1 MGADVTAHGT
11 GERGAKGGHSLLE
24 LVVVL
29 AVLGVLAGVGLA
41 GAKGIRAWL
50 ARGETRAL
58 FLELQ
63 TACRLCRHELGGWPE
78 ALAGGEIAL
87 NGEGPDWRAALA
99 PYLERPV
106 HGCELADGHGNTRL
120 FLLVDA
126 DDDHWIEP
134 AEFRA
139 LAPEERPPRLWERAA
154 VYSLDADGRL
164 AAASWQ

>member
-1 MGADVTAHGT
+1 LSHHS
-11 GERGAKGGHSLLE
+11 GHSLLE
-24 LVVVL
+24 LLVVL
-29 AVLGVLAGVGLA
+29 AVLGVLAGIGFA
-41 GAKGIRAWL
+41 GAQGIRGWL

-63 TACRLCRHELGGWPE
+63 TACRLYRHEQGGWPP
-78 ALAGGEIAL
+78 ALLGGELAL
-87 NGEGPDWRAALA
+87 NGDGPDWRAALA

-106 HGCELADGHGNTRL
+106 IGCELADGFGNTRL
-120 FLLVDA
+120 FLLVDH
-126 DDDHWIEP
+126 DDDHWIGA

-139 LAPEERPPRLWERAA
+139 LAPEARPERLWERVA